1 MALNAVKCHF
11 MCLGKDTGNETVILK
26 GLVMNNGKE
35 QKILRVTIDNIDNLH
50 NKLTFKS
57 HIENLCEKAL
67 IKK

>member
-1 MALNAVKCHF
+1 

-57 HIENLCEKAL
+57 HIVNLCEKAL

>member
-1 MALNAVKCHF
+1 

-67 IKK
+67 VKK